1 MLHTLE
7 RKSKINL
14 KPAAKNY
21 KIENFLPSKET
32 FNQIAKFLRFHEHFL
47 CTLLFLFGSLS
58 QSQSQSFFPSDLPQE
73 VRKVLTISVLH
84 FGIGCHMLLNATR
97 TASKQAS
104 RQAGRT
110 HSNSRSN
117 SQSRRRWRRGHW
129 AGHTRSWRLG
139 LVIADAGLAQNTS
152 WDFSYL
158 L

>member
-97 TASKQAS
+97 TASKQAG
-104 RQAGRT
+104 RQDPQQQSEQQSEQKTMKTRT
-110 HSNSRSN
+110 LSWPHSELATRTGY
-117 SQSRRRWRRGHW
+117 RWCW
-129 AGHTRSWRLG
+129 AGAEH
-139 LVIADAGLAQNTS
+139 
-152 WDFSYL
+152 
-158 L
+158 